1 MKTVP
6 LGRSA
11 LRSSQLAY
19 GCWRIAGPVEN
30 APVTAERETHAVKAI
45 STALDCGFTMFD
57 LADVYS
63 DGHAEEL
70 FGHALRQIPGMR
82 DRVVISTKC
91 GIRKQGDPDQHAP
104 YRYDFTSK
112 HIIESAE
119 KSLRRM
125 GTDVIDLYQLH
136 RPDYLANPIEV
147 ADAFTR
153 LKQSGKVKEF
163 GISNARP
170 TLVAV
175 FQRFCPMQL
184 VVNQVEISLMK
195 LDCFHD
201 GTLDQCMLEGITP
214 LAWSPL
220 GGGRLSYAHPVDLHD
235 PIHAKRLKLKEEL
248 DHIARHHNVNRAAV
262 ALAWLLMHPSGIVP
276 IVGTTNP
283 EHICETTKAVSLQL
297 SREEWYRL
305 MEAAVGHR
313 LP

>member
-6 LGRSA
+6 LGRSS
-11 LRSSQLAY
+11 LRSSRLAY
-19 GCWRIAGPVEN
+19 GCWRIAGPVES
-30 APVTAERETHAVKAI
+30 APVTSERETNAVKSI
-45 STALDCGFTMFD
+45 STALDCGFTLFD

-70 FGHALRQIPGMR
+70 FGKALQQISGMR
-82 DRVVISTKC
+82 EKVLISTKC

-119 KSLRRM
+119 KSLQRM

-136 RPDYLANPIEV
+136 RPDYLANPTEV
-147 ADAFTR
+147 ADAFSK

-163 GISNARP
+163 GISNTRP
-170 TLVAV
+170 TLLAV
-175 FQRFCPMQL
+175 FQRFCPMPL
-184 VVNQVEISLMK
+184 IVNQVEISLMK

-201 GTLDQCMLEGITP
+201 GTLDQCIVEGITP

-220 GGGRLSYAHPVDLHD
+220 GGGRLSYAHPVDMHD
-235 PIHAKRLKLKEEL
+235 PVHAKRLKLKDEL
-248 DHIARHHNVNRAAV
+248 DHISRAHGVARSAIAV
-262 ALAWLLMHPSGIVP
+262 AWLLMHPSGIVP
-276 IVGTTNP
+276 IIGATNP
-283 EHICETTKAVSLQL
+283 THILETTKAVDVQL
-297 SREEWYRL
+297 TREDWYRL
-305 MEAAVGHR
+305 MEAATGHR